1 MDNPVADDADPEA
14 HPVLTDSLS
23 VSLGSGGQ
31 LHLDI
36 SIESEPAQRLP
47 WTQLAAEMVAF
58 ALDTPLGRELV
69 DSHDA
74 EVSVLITDDDA
85 VQTLNRTY
93 RHQDKP
99 TNVLSFAAQD
109 DGEMIAIE
117 GVMPLGDLILAWET
131 TLREATE
138 KTWPVE
144 AYARHLLLHGALHL
158 VGYDHQSDDQA
169 QAMEA
174 LETQV
179 LTALGLPDP
188 YGPEPGSE
196 SASPS
201 SSLPPSR
208 SSSPA

>member
-1 MDNPVADDADPEA
+1 MDSPIPDDADPEPPPA
-14 HPVLTDSLS
+14 LTDSLS
-23 VSLGSGGQ
+23 LPLGTGGQ

-36 SIESEPAQRLP
+36 SVESAPAQRLP
-47 WTQLAAEMVAF
+47 WTELAAEMVGL
-58 ALDTPLGRELV
+58 ALETPLGRDMI
-69 DSHDA
+69 DSDDA
-74 EVSVLITDDDA
+74 EVSVLITDDAA

-109 DGEMIAIE
+109 EEELIVIE
-117 GVMPLGDLILAWET
+117 GVMALGDLILAWET
-131 TLREATE
+131 TEREAAE
-138 KTWPVE
+138 KAWPVE

-169 QAMEA
+169 QTMEA

-188 YGPEPGSE
+188 YGPEP
-196 SASPS
+196 SAEALSPVLPPSPS
-201 SSLPPSR
+201 SS
-208 SSSPA
+208 PA